1 MSPADRVACD
11 YFDGR
16 SSKRHPVSL
25 GVEDGHAVVEGDGVS
40 RREPLQAVRVSE
52 RMGGAARMVSFPD
65 GAFCEVRDHDALDA
79 LLHATGYR
87 DSIVVRMQNR
97 WRIAAAGIAICAAL
111 VVVTYLFVLPWA
123 ADQAAAHVPASAIET
138 MSTRTLEL
146 LDEHL
151 LEPSKA
157 SPERARELAAKFAR
171 LSTPDGSKIAHRL
184 EFRSAPRIGPNA
196 FALPSGTII
205 VTDELLALTDRD
217 DEILGVLAHE
227 LGHVARR
234 HGVRQVLQSSVV
246 GLFVTW
252 YLGDVS
258 SLLTAVPAA
267 LLEARYSRDHEREA
281 DEYAARMLRHNA
293 MSPELLATMLGR
305 LERAHGAEESE
316 PKADDATRDR
326 GLPEYLSTH
335 PATAERIEALRQH
348 R

>member
-1 MSPADRVACD
+1 MSTAGRVACD

-25 GVEDGHAVVEGDGVS
+25 GVEDGHAVVEGEGVS

-52 RMGGAARMVSFPD
+52 RMGGAARMVSFAD

-97 WRIAAAGIAICAAL
+97 WRVAAAGIAICAAL

-123 ADQAAAHVPASAIET
+123 ADQAAAHVPQSAIET
-138 MSTRTLEL
+138 MSNRTLEM
-146 LDEHL
+146 LDDHV

-157 SPERARELAAKFAR
+157 PPGRSRELAGKFAR
-171 LSTPDGSKIAHRL
+171 LSTPDGSKIAHRV
-184 EFRSAPRIGPNA
+184 EFRSAPHIGPNA

-205 VTDELLALTDRD
+205 VTDELLALTDSD

-281 DEYAARMLRHNA
+281 DAYAARMLRHNA
-293 MSPELLATMLGR
+293 MSPELLAVMLGR
-305 LERAHGAEESE
+305 LERAHGSGDAGSS
-316 PKADDATRDR
+316 ADDKSNDR

-335 PATAERIEALRQH
+335 PATAERIKALRGP
-348 R
+348 

>member
-1 MSPADRVACD
+1 MSAAGRVACD

-25 GVEDGHAVVEGDGVS
+25 GVEDGHAVVEGEAVS

-52 RMGGAARMVSFPD
+52 RMGGAARMVSFAD

-97 WRIAAAGIAICAAL
+97 WRVAAAGIAICAAL
-111 VVVTYLFVLPWA
+111 VVATYLFVLPWA
-123 ADQAAAHVPASAIET
+123 ADQAAAHVPQSAIET
-138 MSTRTLEL
+138 MSTRTLDMLDRHL
-146 LDEHL
+146 LD
-151 LEPSKA
+151 PSKA
-157 SPERARELAAKFAR
+157 PPERTRALAGKFAR
-171 LSTPDGSKIAHRL
+171 LSPPDGAKISHRV

-205 VTDELLALTDRD
+205 VTDELLELTDSD

-281 DEYAARMLRHNA
+281 DAYAARMLRHNA
-293 MSPELLATMLGR
+293 MSPELLAVMLGR
-305 LERAHGAEESE
+305 LERAHGSGDAGSGT
-316 PKADDATRDR
+316 DDKSNGS
-326 GLPEYLSTH
+326 GLPEYLSSH
-335 PATAERIEALRQH
+335 PATAERIKALRKP
-348 R
+348 